1 MSAWWTRSR
10 LRILLSILPFL
21 MAADGCRSAAVQTWP
36 LWEKYA
42 GRFIS
47 ADGRV
52 VDPMRGDITTSEGQS
67 YALFFALV
75 NNDRAR
81 FDKLLNWTQANLA
94 AGDLNTHLPGW
105 MWGKAPDGKWKLLD
119 RGQAADSDCWI
130 AYSLI
135 EAGRLWKN
143 DQYTHLGQ
151 AMVGQIANAEV
162 EDLPGFGLMLMPGL
176 SDSFIHGQ
184 TYTLNPSYVPHF
196 IFVRFAAVD
205 PTGPWSTIAASIPRF
220 LKQSARG
227 GYAMDWVTYSPGIGF
242 KPASGPAPQDPIKP
256 VPPALGGYDAIRVY
270 LWAGMENPGSTIR
283 SELLAAIPSMASYLA
298 VHGAPPEKVSDE
310 GLPILQDGPVGFSA
324 AVLPYLR
331 ALPQMAKPAAQQKQR
346 IDAQLNPATGLYGKD
361 PAYYDQNLILFA
373 SGFDQ
378 SKFSFGPEGELK
390 VQWTY

>member
-1 MSAWWTRSR
+1 M
-10 LRILLSILPFL
+10 LPFL
-21 MAADGCRSAAVQTWP
+21 MAADGCRSAAVQTLP

-42 GRFIS
+42 GHFIS

-52 VDPMRGDITTSEGQS
+52 IDPMRADITTSEGQS

-81 FDKLLNWTQANLA
+81 FDLLLNWTQANLA

-105 MWGKAPDGKWKLLD
+105 MWGKAPDGKWRLLD
-119 RGQAADSDCWI
+119 KGQAADSDCWI
-130 AYSLI
+130 AYSLL

-143 DQYTHLGQ
+143 EQYTHLGQ
-151 AMVGQIANAEV
+151 AMVGQIANTEV

-196 IFVRFAAVD
+196 LFARFAVVN
-205 PTGPWSTIAASIPRF
+205 PTGPWSAIAANIPRF

-227 GYAMDWVTYSPGIGF
+227 GYAMDWVTYTPGTGF
-242 KPASGPAPQDPIKP
+242 KPASSPAPPNPTKP
-256 VPPALGGYDAIRVY
+256 TPPALGGYDAIRVY
-270 LWAGMENPGSTIR
+270 LWAGMENPAGAMR

-298 VHGAPPEKVSDE
+298 DHGAPPEKVSDE
-310 GLPILQDGPVGFSA
+310 GIPILQDGPVGFSA

-331 ALPQMAKPAAQQKQR
+331 ALPQMDKPAAQQKQR

-390 VQWTY
+390 IQWTH